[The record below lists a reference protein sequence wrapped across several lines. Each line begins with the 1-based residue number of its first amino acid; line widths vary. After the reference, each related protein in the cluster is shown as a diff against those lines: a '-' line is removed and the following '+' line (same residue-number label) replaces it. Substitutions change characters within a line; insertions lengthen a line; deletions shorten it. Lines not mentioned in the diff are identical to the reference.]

1 MRIGYACIN
10 MTLGEKNITTNRGMI
25 RKTFD
30 SKGLPYVSELSLQN
44 ARDLVE
50 VVKWNE
56 KHGITLYRMS
66 SDMFPWSSEYA
77 FDNLPDIIKIK
88 NILSGLGKI
97 VKEYNHR
104 LGFHPGPFNV
114 LASPNPEVV
123 RKTISELN
131 KHSEIMDMLDL
142 PTTPFSKI
150 NIHVGGAYGN
160 KQDALKRWVDN
171 FHLLGENTKK
181 RLTIENDDKPN
192 MFTVKDLLYIHEHT
206 GIPIVFDYHH
216 HNCHNDGMST
226 EDALKLAV
234 ATWPKDMVP
243 VVHISEP
250 RDDKNFRAH
259 HDYVRNEVNTYGSD
273 LDLMFE
279 STAKERSVLEYRK
292 NFKLLLV

>member
-250 RDDKNFRAH
+250 RDDKNIRAH
-259 HDYVRNEVNTYGSD
+259 HDYVRNEVNTYGYD

-279 STAKERSVLEYRK
+279 SKAKELSVLEYRK

>member
-1 MRIGYACIN
+1 
-10 MTLGEKNITTNRGMI
+10 
-25 RKTFD
+25 
-30 SKGLPYVSELSLQN
+30 
-44 ARDLVE
+44 LVE

-216 HNCHNDGMST
+216 HNCHNV
-226 EDALKLAV
+226 LKM
-234 ATWPKDMVP
+234 P
-243 VVHISEP
+243 
-250 RDDKNFRAH
+250 
-259 HDYVRNEVNTYGSD
+259 
-273 LDLMFE
+273 
-279 STAKERSVLEYRK
+279 
-292 NFKLLLV
+292 